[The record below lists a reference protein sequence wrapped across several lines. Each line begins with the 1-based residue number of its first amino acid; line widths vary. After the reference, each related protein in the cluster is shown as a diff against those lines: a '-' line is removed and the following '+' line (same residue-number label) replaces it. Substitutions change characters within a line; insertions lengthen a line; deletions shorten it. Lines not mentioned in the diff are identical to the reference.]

1 MEWVASRQPTTGVLA
16 VRGRLDASSADAF
29 EAALSGQLEQAR
41 TDGIAT
47 LVLDFAAVD
56 YISSA
61 GLRALML
68 GARRARSA
76 GVGLRVAGMQS
87 LVAEIFRISRFDT
100 FIAAHASLAEALA
113 AAALPAN
120 ASASAPATTVPGAAP
135 RATAH
140 APGPDGIRVRFWGT
154 RGSLPTPMPLASLRD
169 KLAAALVAG
178 AGQSL
183 DTLEKAHAFVSTL
196 PFEIGGTHGGNS
208 PCVELSSSGDRVVL
222 LDMGSGARLAGA
234 DALRRLDGRPGE
246 FHVFMSHLHWDHIMG
261 FPFFAPAYIP
271 GQRIRIHGCH
281 PQLEEAFRRQQ
292 AEPSF
297 PVPFS
302 RMGADISF
310 DVLEPERDYDIA
322 GYQVR
327 ASLQLHG
334 GDSYGYR
341 FTRDGKTVVYS
352 TDAEH
357 KPEQAE
363 DARRF
368 VALFRDADLVVFDAM
383 YSLADS
389 VSIREDWGHSSNV
402 AGVELCQK
410 AGARRLALFHHEPVN
425 DDAAISRLLQ
435 EARRLEQLTRAGAP
449 LDIVAAY
456 DGLELDA

>member
-1 MEWVASRQPTTGVLA
+1 MDWVASRQSSASVLA
-16 VRGRLDASSADAF
+16 VRGRLDAAGADAL
-29 EAALSGQLEQAR
+29 EAALSPQLAQAGA
-41 TDGIAT
+41 DGVAR

-61 GLRALML
+61 GLRVLML
-68 GARRARSA
+68 GARQA
-76 GVGLRVAGMQS
+76 RVAGVALSIAGMQP
-87 LVAEIFRISRFDT
+87 LVSEIFRISRFDT
-100 FIAAHASLAEALA
+100 FIPVHASVADALA
-113 AAALPAN
+113 SQDAAA
-120 ASASAPATTVPGAAP
+120 VPRAAP
-135 RATAH
+135 VAASSAARAA
-140 APGPDGIRVRFWGT
+140 ADVSPRQGIRVRFWGT
-154 RGSLPTPMPLASLRD
+154 RGSLPTSMSLAALRN

-178 AGQSL
+178 DGRGL
-183 DTLEKAHAFVSTL
+183 DTLGKAHAFVETL
-196 PFEIGGTHGGNS
+196 PFDVGGTHGGNS
-208 PCVELSSSGDRVVL
+208 PCVELLSGDERIVL

-234 DALRRLDGRPGE
+234 DALRRLAGRPGE

-261 FPFFAPAYIP
+261 FPFFTPAYIP
-271 GQRIRIHGCH
+271 GQRIHIHGCH
-281 PQLEEAFRRQQ
+281 AQLEQAFRRQQ

-297 PVPFS
+297 PVDLS
-302 RMGADISF
+302 RMGADITF
-310 DVLEPERDYDIA
+310 DQLEPDRDYDIA
-322 GYQVR
+322 GYRVR
-327 ASLQLHG
+327 ATLQLHG

-357 KPEQAE
+357 KPEQE
-363 DARRF
+363 DDARRF

-410 AGARRLALFHHEPVN
+410 AAARRLVLFHHEPVN
-425 DDAAISRLLQ
+425 DDAAITRLLD
-435 EARRLEQLTRAGAP
+435 EARRLELLTRTGAP